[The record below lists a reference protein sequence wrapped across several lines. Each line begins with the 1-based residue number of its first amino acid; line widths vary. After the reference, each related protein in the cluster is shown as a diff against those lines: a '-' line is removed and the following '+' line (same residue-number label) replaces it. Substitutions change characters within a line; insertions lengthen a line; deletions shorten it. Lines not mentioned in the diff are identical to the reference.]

1 MKKEPQAKK
10 LHLLNN
16 EENVLGLKGVQ
27 PFFQPLWNVKMGTK
41 MSISWLK
48 SLQLSVEKDNDTKS
62 STLSHLLDSTKHLL

>member
-27 PFFQPLWNVKMGTK
+27 SFFQPLWKVKMGTK
-41 MSISWLK
+41 MPISWVK
-48 SLQLSVEKDNDTKS
+48 SL
-62 STLSHLLDSTKHLL
+62 